1 MDNVGKPGNVLALT
15 HLKLPRPGLA
25 RVRETAQSSISV
37 RCAGYDMLLFDLE
50 SALGYFVKV

>member
-25 RVRETAQSSISV
+25 RVRETAQWSISD
-37 RCAGYDMLLFDLE
+37 RCAGYDMLYVLE
-50 SALGYFVKV
+50 SASGYFVKV